1 MKPDFKNYYFE
12 ARSNPEQNPKLDVDQ
27 AIMAAYE
34 SLGQKSKSKVGLS
47 MTHVDKLGVNPRS
60 TYDTPLGIYAYPFDW
75 VYNEAK
81 AKKPT
86 RGFKD
91 ILPFEGNAP
100 YANVFDWKDS
110 AVMLDLASFDQS
122 QYEYFTKKLVDVIAK
137 LDPVTRNP
145 QLVVDKWKE
154 DAPNMAR
161 VDTPGGRFWY
171 VTMKAASHIL
181 EGKEYEFDSYDGDY
195 EGEWEALDPLDFSD
209 SSADHWTL
217 ATMWNKAFPKGK
229 PKEAS
234 EFKNLS
240 PNQKRQLLKK
250 LGKILG
256 ADGTKWKDKPTA
268 KGHPVIWNK
277 IFRELGIDGV
287 IDDGD
292 GIVHNNEPHQMVIF
306 NPRVI
311 DKVVRVENVS
321 RSVAKQFS
329 AKGKEYYERIIN
341 LLLQGRLTKD
351 IVKQIMSKINLDF
364 NNGGNL
370 SVDEEELLTKRYHF
384 LNTALHEALNRAAID
399 AYQNVRAIEPV
410 RRVISGYTK
419 NFGDINS
426 DIAKSVLNKYS
437 MVYTFPLLKYVD
449 LSDAEGA
456 KILWSKLTG
465 IANDIG
471 FSKQEKLN
479 AMNEILG
486 YRNVSSVGVERD
498 ERFKTLIDY
507 VQDLEK

>member
-12 ARSNPEQNPKLDVDQ
+12 ARRNPEQNPKLDVDQ

-81 AKKPT
+81 GKMPT

-100 YANVFDWKDS
+100 YANLFDWKNN
-110 AVMLDLASFDQS
+110 AQIFDLASFDNF

-181 EGKEYEFDSYDGDY
+181 EGKEYEFDQYGDDVDWEPEE
-195 EGEWEALDPLDFSD
+195 EGSFSTDP
-209 SSADHWTL
+209 WIL
-217 ATMWNKAFPKGK
+217 ANMWNNAFPKGK
-229 PKEAS
+229 AKQAS
-234 EFKNLS
+234 DFKNLS
-240 PNQKRQLLKK
+240 ANQKSQLLKK

-256 ADGTKWKDKPTA
+256 ANGTKWKNKPTA

-292 GIVHNNEPHQMVIF
+292 GIVHNNEPYQMVIF

-321 RSVAKQFS
+321 RSAAKQFS
-329 AKGKEYYERIIN
+329 VKGKEYYERIIN

-351 IVKQIMSKINLDF
+351 IAKQLMSKLQLDF

-370 SVDEEELLTKRYHF
+370 SVDEEELLTNRYHF
-384 LNTALHEALNRAAID
+384 LNTALHEALNRAAVD
-399 AYQNVRAIEPV
+399 SYQTARAIEPV

-449 LSDAEGA
+449 LSDADGA
-456 KILWSKLTG
+456 KILWKMLTRIYSDMG
-465 IANDIG
+465 L
-471 FSKQEKLN
+471 SKQEKTN
-479 AMNEILG
+479 AIKEILG

-498 ERFKTLIDY
+498 DRLKQLVAHIQE
-507 VQDLEK
+507 LEK

>member
-12 ARSNPEQNPKLDVDQ
+12 ARRNPEQNPKLDVDQ

-47 MTHVDKLGVNPRS
+47 MTHVDKLGINPRS

-81 AKKPT
+81 GRQPS
-86 RGFKD
+86 RSFKD

-100 YANVFDWKDS
+100 YANVFDWKDN
-110 AVMLDLASFDQS
+110 AEIFDLASFDNS

-145 QLVVDKWKE
+145 QLVVDRWKE

-181 EGKEYEFDSYDGDY
+181 EGKEYEFDQYGDDIDWEPEE
-195 EGEWEALDPLDFSD
+195 EGSFSTEP
-209 SSADHWTL
+209 WTL
-217 ATMWNKAFPKGK
+217 ANMWNNAFPKGK
-229 PKEAS
+229 TKQAS
-234 EFKNLS
+234 DFKNLS
-240 PNQKRQLLKK
+240 ANQKSQLLKK
-250 LGKILG
+250 LGNILG
-256 ADGTKWKDKPTA
+256 ANGTKWKNKPTA

-292 GIVHNNEPHQMVIF
+292 GIVHSNEPHQMVIF

-321 RSVAKQFS
+321 RSAAKRFS
-329 AKGKEYYERIIN
+329 VKGKEYYERIID

-351 IVKQIMSKINLDF
+351 IAKQLMSKLQLDF

-370 SVDEEELLTKRYHF
+370 SVDEEELLTNRHHF
-384 LNTALHEALNRAAID
+384 LNSALHEALKRAAVD
-399 AYQNVRAIEPV
+399 AYQNSDSIEPV
-410 RRVISGYTK
+410 RRVISGYTN

-437 MVYTFPLLKYVD
+437 MVYTFPLLKYID
-449 LSDAEGA
+449 MSESDGR
-456 KILWSKLTG
+456 KLLINKLDM
-465 IANDIG
+465 IANSSY
-471 FSKQEKLN
+471 FSNKDKLM
-479 AMNEILG
+479 AFEEILG
-486 YRNVSSVGVERD
+486 YKNASSVGMERD
-498 ERFKTLIDY
+498 KYVLSLIDKWKNT
-507 VQDLEK
+507 EE

>member
-27 AIMAAYE
+27 AIMAAYK
-34 SLGQKSKSKVGLS
+34 SLGQKSKSKVGIS

-60 TYDTPLGIYAYPFDW
+60 TYNTPLAIYSYPFDW

-81 AKKPT
+81 VKQPT
-86 RGFKD
+86 RAFKD
-91 ILPFEGNAP
+91 VMQFESSAP
-100 YANVFDWKDS
+100 YANVFDLKDD
-110 AVMLDLASFDQS
+110 ALMLDLASFDHT
-122 QYEYFTKKLVDVIAK
+122 QYEHFTKKLVDVIAK

-145 QLVVDKWKE
+145 QLVVDRWKE
-154 DAPNMAR
+154 EAPNMAR

-181 EGKEYEFDSYDGDY
+181 EGKEYEYDSSDGDDIGWESE
-195 EGEWEALDPLDFSD
+195 EGSFST
-209 SSADHWTL
+209 DHWFL

-234 EFKNLS
+234 EFKNIS

-250 LGKILG
+250 LEKILG
-256 ADGTKWKDKPTA
+256 TDGTKWKDKHTV
-268 KGHPVIWNK
+268 KGPPVIWNK

-292 GIVHNNEPHQMVIF
+292 SIVHNNEPYQMVIF

-321 RSVAKQFS
+321 RGAAKQFS
-329 AKGKEYYERIIN
+329 AKGKEYSERIIN
-341 LLLQGRLTKD
+341 LLIQGRLTKD
-351 IVKQIMSKINLDF
+351 IAKQLMSKLQLDF

-370 SVDEEELLTKRYHF
+370 SVSEEELLTNRHHF
-384 LNTALHEALNRAAID
+384 LNTALYEALSRAAVD
-399 AYQNVRAIEPV
+399 SYQNVGAIEPV

-449 LSDAEGA
+449 LSDADGA
-456 KILWSKLTG
+456 KIVWSKLTG
-465 IANDIG
+465 IASDIG

-479 AMNEILG
+479 AFDEILG

-498 ERFKTLIDY
+498 ERFKTLIGD